1 MCMSQRVVG
10 PSQSG
15 DPQFQPAQ
23 LYQLQL
29 TISEWQQGLRAERS
43 SMFSKEDTKFVYQVE
58 LDLAVSNEAA

>member
-1 MCMSQRVVG
+1 MRRPPLVCHDESWG

-15 DPQFQPAQ
+15 DPQLQPAQ
-23 LYQLQL
+23 L
-29 TISEWQQGLRAERS
+29 ISEWQQGLRGERS